1 MVTLSL
7 PIDDALAK
15 SLEETAKESGVSTTD
30 FVTEAVRVALEDH
43 RYRDAV
49 ERGLADIK
57 AGRVVDG
64 DAMERWLGSWGTD
77 DELEP
82 PA

>member
-1 MVTLSL
+1 MTTKER
-7 PIDDALAK
+7 IDKL
-15 SLEETAKESGVSTTD
+15 L
-30 FVTEAVRVALEDH
+30 
-43 RYRDAV
+43 V